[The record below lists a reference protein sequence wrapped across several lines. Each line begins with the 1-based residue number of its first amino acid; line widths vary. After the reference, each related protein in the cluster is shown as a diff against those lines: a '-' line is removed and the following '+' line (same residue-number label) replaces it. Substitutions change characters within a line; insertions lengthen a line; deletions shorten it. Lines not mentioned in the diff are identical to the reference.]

1 MKTIKLTPFT
11 NFSKILGLMKNYL
24 KPQTEIHDTA
34 KQKII
39 HSGAEFPTKICHSV
53 FRNSV

>member
-11 NFSKILGLMKNYL
+11 NFSKMKNNL
-24 KPQTEIHDTA
+24 KLQTEIHDTA

-39 HSGAEFPTKICHSV
+39 NSAAEFPTKINHSV
-53 FRNSV
+53 S